1 MVMKKMESWEI
12 RLDKVQFGSWMKER
26 RIVKL
31 SFDGASKGNP
41 RMAGG
46 GGDIINCEGE
56 IEMEYFWNIGNDSN
70 NMAEAYGIWQGIKQ
84 LEKKGV
90 EEAIVFGDSQIIIHA
105 MNEVNQSRNL
115 RLDRLIKRI
124 KSVSK
129 TFRRLEFFHVLQ
141 ELNDLA
147 DHAANKAIGL
157 GKNELLVNLHQS
169 LELPP

>member
-1 MVMKKMESWEI
+1 
-12 RLDKVQFGSWMKER
+12 MKER

-41 RMAGG
+41 QMVGG

-70 NMAEAYGIWQGIKQ
+70 NMVEAYGIWQGIKQ

-129 TFRRLEFFHVLQ
+129 TFRRLEFYHVLW

-147 DHAANKAIGL
+147 DNAANKAIGL
-157 GKNELLVNLHQS
+157 GKNELSVNLHQS

>member
-1 MVMKKMESWEI
+1 
-12 RLDKVQFGSWMKER
+12 
-26 RIVKL
+26 
-31 SFDGASKGNP
+31 
-41 RMAGG
+41 
-46 GGDIINCEGE
+46 
-56 IEMEYFWNIGNDSN
+56 
-70 NMAEAYGIWQGIKQ
+70 
-84 LEKKGV
+84 
-90 EEAIVFGDSQIIIHA
+90 

-129 TFRRLEFFHVLQ
+129 TFRRLEFCHVLW